1 MCYPG
6 IPHTRQLSHYPPLP
20 CLFFLSLLLLPA
32 TTTATTTKQFA
43 ALRIRKHKRL
53 MRTKPY
59 HECHA
64 FRDRTSSALDFRR
77 TRVLT
82 DVRQPGQ
89 AANFGSWNATSG
101 SWRKNYN
108 QITCSPCLLYHAFLF
123 ERVSESKFQTE
134 DQIQLP
140 KHAVKAC
147 RSGAPVQK
155 LIYSFRDHRLVHR
168 ALNNKPI
175 EIIYLQEFC
184 GFDELAR
191 KMLATLSCF
200 VFVVCGEAK
209 FCCQ

>member
-1 MCYPG
+1 M
-6 IPHTRQLSHYPPLP
+6 
-20 CLFFLSLLLLPA
+20 SLLLLPA

-43 ALRIRKHKRL
+43 ALRRKHKRL

-59 HECHA
+59 HDSHA
-64 FRDRTSSALDFRR
+64 FGDRTSSALDFRL

-89 AANFGSWNATSG
+89 AANFGSLNATSG

-108 QITCSPCLLYHAFLF
+108 QITCSPCLLYHAFLS
-123 ERVSESKFQTE
+123 ERVSESKFQNE
-134 DQIQLP
+134 DQIQLS

-168 ALNNKPI
+168 ALNNKQR
-175 EIIYLQEFC
+175 EIIHLQEFC
-184 GFDELAR
+184 GFDKLAR
-191 KMLATLSCF
+191 KIMATYSCF
-200 VFVVCGEAK
+200 VFVVCREAK
-209 FCCQ
+209 FCCQWYGILQTFLPQ